1 MEYVKE
7 EGEWNRNLSGAL
19 EIAGELSTLY
29 VQYNLIVCL
38 RTKYSCTV
46 QGGPNFNFEFKYELV
61 KCGHSH

>member
-38 RTKYSCTV
+38 RTK
-46 QGGPNFNFEFKYELV
+46 
-61 KCGHSH
+61 